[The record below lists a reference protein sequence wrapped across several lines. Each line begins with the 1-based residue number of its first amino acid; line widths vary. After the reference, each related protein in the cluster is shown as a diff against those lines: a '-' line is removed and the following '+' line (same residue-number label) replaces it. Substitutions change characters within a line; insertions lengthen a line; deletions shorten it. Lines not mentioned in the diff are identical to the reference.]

1 MIVLFWVRVHHAEIE
16 CFGYFSVR
24 AKFMARHS
32 LPRVIQQF
40 DVPFNNQIYIE
51 FTSDSNPERNEERE
65 TREERERE
73 KIEDVKITSRP

>member
-1 MIVLFWVRVHHAEIE
+1 M
-16 CFGYFSVR
+16 C
-24 AKFMARHS
+24 HS
-32 LPRVIQQF
+32 II
-40 DVPFNNQIYIE
+40 NIE

>member
-1 MIVLFWVRVHHAEIE
+1 
-16 CFGYFSVR
+16 
-24 AKFMARHS
+24 MARHS

-40 DVPFNNQIYIE
+40 DVPFNNQIYIYIE

>member
-1 MIVLFWVRVHHAEIE
+1 MQRSSVSVI
-16 CFGYFSVR
+16 CYFSVR

-40 DVPFNNQIYIE
+40 IDVPFNNQIYIE

-73 KIEDVKITSRP
+73 KIEDM

>member
-1 MIVLFWVRVHHAEIE
+1 M
-16 CFGYFSVR
+16 C
-24 AKFMARHS
+24 HS
-32 LPRVIQQF
+32 IIKY
-40 DVPFNNQIYIE
+40 IYIE